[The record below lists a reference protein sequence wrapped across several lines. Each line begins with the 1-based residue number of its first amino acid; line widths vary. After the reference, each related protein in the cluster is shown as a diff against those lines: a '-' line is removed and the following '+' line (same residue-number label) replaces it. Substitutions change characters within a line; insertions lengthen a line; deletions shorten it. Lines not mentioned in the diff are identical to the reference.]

1 MKKYSNYIF
10 REDTIM
16 IQDVPLVSRVK
27 VPVTT
32 NTKNSDS
39 FYVKTEII
47 FHVYYAD

>member
-1 MKKYSNYIF
+1 
-10 REDTIM
+10 M

-39 FYVKTEII
+39 FYVKNRDYISCVLCRLEKAI
-47 FHVYYAD
+47 FQVEQ